1 MINVVPSVHGFEF
14 KLQKFWPSCF
24 VFFGGG
30 GGMWGEVSTHRK
42 IGFIGKEAFFMTI
55 LREIPSDF
63 PD

>member
-30 GGMWGEVSTHRK
+30 GGGNVGGSIDPLKNRLHRK
-42 IGFIGKEAFFMTI
+42 GGVFYDHLKRDSF
-55 LREIPSDF
+55 RF
-63 PD
+63 P